1 MSHMQEQEGQAKA
14 WQDSYEGYR
23 GDDEYRSGQNR
34 EQKLN
39 ADGDEMFA
47 DMIIKRMRQESGA
60 DDKAREEISRM
71 NVMRMWLGIISV
83 IAVIPIFIAFG
94 VALANGVGAN
104 TNAVVGLGWGF
115 VAACAVLL
123 FTNAY
128 FSWASIEIAKHMSGR
143 KEEKKG

>member
-23 GDDEYRSGQNR
+23 GDDEYRPGQSR

-39 ADGDEMFA
+39 VDGDEMFA
-47 DMIIKRMRQESGA
+47 DMLIKRMRQESGA
-60 DDKAREEISRM
+60 DDKAREELSKM
-71 NVMRMWLGIISV
+71 NIMRMWLGIISV
-83 IAVIPIFIAFG
+83 VAVIPIFIAFG
-94 VALANGVGAN
+94 VALASGVSGGA
-104 TNAVVGLGWGF
+104 TIGLGWGF

-128 FSWASIEIAKHMSGR
+128 FNWASIEIAKQMYGR

>member
-23 GDDEYRSGQNR
+23 GDDEYRPGQNR

-39 ADGDEMFA
+39 VDGDEMFA

-60 DDKAREEISRM
+60 DDKAREEISKM
-71 NVMRMWLGIISV
+71 NIMRMWLGIISV
-83 IAVIPIFIAFG
+83 VAVIPIFIAFG
-94 VALANGVGAN
+94 VALASGVSEAA
-104 TNAVVGLGWGF
+104 TIGLGWGF

-128 FSWASIEIAKHMSGR
+128 FSWASIEIAKQMYGR
-143 KEEKKG
+143 KGEKNK